1 MYGNK
6 KTLKAGQIVDKVF
19 KKVRNLAQVQEKA
32 SEWGEWMI
40 MDDRE
45 GSESHLYIT
54 PGWEISA
61 TIQNCSWQEKVRK
74 KKKSPVTV
82 VFSFPHSLCFPSPS
96 YSPPA
101 TLLHTHSSHASTFLL
116 LSFFHLSVSP
126 SPLMSPHLLQPSF
139 SAQHLF
145 LGENRTRPGM
155 LLLAWV
161 VSRRIKNRWTPMLYS
176 CVKLVEREGS

>member
-32 SEWGEWMI
+32 CEWGERMI
-40 MDDRE
+40 MDDGE

-74 KKKSPVTV
+74 KKIS
-82 VFSFPHSLCFPSPS
+82 SHSSILLPSL
-96 YSPPA
+96 
-101 TLLHTHSSHASTFLL
+101 TLLSISSLLSTCYALAYTFLPRL
-116 LSFFHLSVSP
+116 HVPPPFFLHLSVSP